1 MSSVFLV
8 QQTAGWTRVWLPLL
22 SAQCCRSMSSQKLQ
36 VVPPAPLL
44 QPLFVPERL
53 LLGPGPSN
61 SPPRIL
67 SAGGRQ
73 LIGHIHKEM
82 IQIMDEIKLG
92 IQYAFQTQNPL
103 TLAVSGTGHCAME
116 AAFLNVVE
124 KGDKVLIAV
133 NGYWGERATDI
144 AKRLGA
150 EVYQLAKSPGEY
162 FTLEEVEKG
171 LLQHTPSLFFITH
184 GESST
189 GVVQPL
195 DGLGDLCHRV
205 DNMAFGP
212 YTDPETASVALKGI
226 DILYS
231 GSQKV
236 LSAPPGACP
245 ISFSERAR
253 VQKSVI
259 CRIHFLKYSIFVFH
273 FVRKKIYTRK
283 TKPISFY
290 LDMAELTKYW
300 GCDDNPRQY
309 HHTAPINT
317 FFCLREALAILAEKG
332 LENSW
337 QLHMENSLYLC
348 SGLQKLGLKLF
359 VKEPDARLPTV
370 NTVLV
375 PEGYNWKEITEY
387 IMKHHG
393 IEVSGG
399 LGASA
404 GKVLR
409 IGLMGYNSTKFNVD
423 RVLHALDDAL
433 QHCLKN
439 KL

>member
-1 MSSVFLV
+1 MYLRSGVSSVFLV
-8 QQTAGWTRVWLPLL
+8 LQAAGWTPVRRPLVL
-22 SAQCCRSMSSQKLQ
+22 TQCCRTMASQNLSLP
-36 VVPPAPLL
+36 PPAPLL
-44 QPLFVPERL
+44 QPLSVPDRL

-61 SPPRIL
+61 CPPRIL
-67 SAGGRQ
+67 SAGCRQ
-73 LIGHIHKEM
+73 LIGHVHKEM

-116 AAFLNVVE
+116 AAFLNMVE
-124 KGDKVLIAV
+124 QGDKVLIAM
-133 NGYWGERATDI
+133 NGFWGERATGI

-150 EVYQLAKSPGEY
+150 DVHQLVKAPGEC
-162 FTLEEVEKG
+162 FTLEEIEKG
-171 LLQHTPSLFFITH
+171 LVTHAPFLFFITH

-189 GVVQPL
+189 GVLQPL
-195 DGLGDLCHRV
+195 DGLGELCHRYNCLLLV
-205 DNMAFGP
+205 DAV
-212 YTDPETASVALKGI
+212 ASLGGAPILMDQQGI

-236 LSAPPGACP
+236 LNAPPGASP
-245 ISFSERAR
+245 ISFSQRAR
-253 VQKSVI
+253 
-259 CRIHFLKYSIFVFH
+259 
-273 FVRKKIYTRK
+273 
-283 TKPISFY
+283 
-290 LDMAELTKYW
+290 
-300 GCDDNPRQY
+300 Y

-317 FFCLREALAILAEKG
+317 FFCLREGLAILAEKG

-337 QLHMENSLYLC
+337 KLHKENSLDLC
-348 SGLQKLGLKLF
+348 AGLQKLGLQLF

-370 NTVLV
+370 NTVFV
-375 PEGYNWKEITEY
+375 PEGYDWKEITDY
-387 IMKHHG
+387 IMKRHG
-393 IEVSGG
+393 IEISGG

-409 IGLMGYNSTKFNVD
+409 IGLMGYNSTKYNVD
-423 RVLHALDDAL
+423 RVLHALEDAL

>member
-1 MSSVFLV
+1 MASVFLV
-8 QQTAGWTRVWLPLL
+8 LQAASWARIRLPLFL
-22 SAQCCRSMSSQKLQ
+22 AQRCRTMSSQKQL
-36 VVPPAPLL
+36 VPPPAPLL
-44 QPLFVPERL
+44 QPLSVPDRL

-61 SPPRIL
+61 SSPRIL

-73 LIGHIHKEM
+73 LIGHMHKEM

-116 AAFLNVVE
+116 AALLNMVE
-124 KGDKVLIAV
+124 QGDKVMVAV
-133 NGYWGERATDI
+133 NGFWGERATDI
-144 AKRLGA
+144 AERLGA
-150 EVYQLAKSPGEY
+150 EVHQLVKAPGEY
-162 FTLEEVEKG
+162 FTLEEIERGLVEHAP
-171 LLQHTPSLFFITH
+171 LLFFITH

-189 GVVQPL
+189 GVAQPL
-195 DGLGDLCHRV
+195 DGLGELCHRYNCLLLV
-205 DNMAFGP
+205 DAV
-212 YTDPETASVALKGI
+212 ASLGGTPILMDQQGI

-236 LSAPPGACP
+236 LSAPPGASP
-245 ISFSERAR
+245 ISFSKRAR
-253 VQKSVI
+253 N
-259 CRIHFLKYSIFVFH
+259 
-273 FVRKKIYTRK
+273 KISTRK

-290 LDMAELTKYW
+290 LDMEELTKYW
-300 GCDDNPRQY
+300 GCDDNPRKY

-337 QLHMENSLYLC
+337 KIHKENSQYLC
-348 SGLQKLGLKLF
+348 AGLQKLGLQLF
-359 VKEPDARLPTV
+359 VNEPDARLPTV
-370 NTVLV
+370 NTVFV
-375 PEGYNWKEITEY
+375 PKGYDWKEITEY
-387 IMKHHG
+387 IMKNHG
-393 IEVSGG
+393 IEISGG

-423 RVLHALDDAL
+423 RILNALEDAL

>member
-1 MSSVFLV
+1 MYLRSGMSRVFLV
-8 QQTAGWTRVWLPLL
+8 LQAAGWTPVRRPLVL
-22 SAQCCRSMSSQKLQ
+22 TQCCRTMASQKLCLP
-36 VVPPAPLL
+36 PPAPLL
-44 QPLFVPERL
+44 QPLSVPDRL

-61 SPPRIL
+61 CPPRIL
-67 SAGGRQ
+67 SAGSRQ
-73 LIGHIHKEM
+73 LIGHVHKEM

-116 AAFLNVVE
+116 AAFLNMVE
-124 KGDKVLIAV
+124 QGDKVLVAM
-133 NGYWGERATDI
+133 NGFWGERATGI

-150 EVYQLAKSPGEY
+150 DVHQLVKAPGEC
-162 FTLEEVEKG
+162 FTLEEIEKG
-171 LLQHTPSLFFITH
+171 LVTHAPFLFFITH

-189 GVVQPL
+189 GVLQPL
-195 DGLGDLCHRV
+195 DGLGELCHRYNCLLLV
-205 DNMAFGP
+205 DAV
-212 YTDPETASVALKGI
+212 ASLGGAPILMDQQGI

-236 LSAPPGACP
+236 LNAPPGASP
-245 ISFSERAR
+245 ISFSQRA
-253 VQKSVI
+253 
-259 CRIHFLKYSIFVFH
+259 
-273 FVRKKIYTRK
+273 RKKIYSRK

-290 LDMAELTKYW
+290 LDMEELAQYW
-300 GCDDNPRQY
+300 GCNDQPRKY

-317 FFCLREALAILAEKG
+317 FFCLREGLAILAEKG

-337 QLHMENSLYLC
+337 KLHKENSLDLC
-348 SGLQKLGLKLF
+348 AGLQKLGLQLF

-370 NTVLV
+370 NTVFV
-375 PEGYNWKEITEY
+375 PEGYDWKEITDY
-387 IMKHHG
+387 IMKRHA
-393 IEVSGG
+393 IEISGG

-409 IGLMGYNSTKFNVD
+409 IGLMGYNSTKYNVD
-423 RVLHALDDAL
+423 RVLHALEDAL

>member
-1 MSSVFLV
+1 MGSVFLV
-8 QQTAGWTRVWLPLL
+8 LQAAGWTPVRLPLL
-22 SAQCCRSMSSQKLQ
+22 LSQCCRTMASQNQ
-36 VVPPAPLL
+36 WVPPPAPLL
-44 QPLFVPERL
+44 QPLSIPDRL

-73 LIGHIHKEM
+73 LIGHVHKEM

-124 KGDKVLIAV
+124 QGDKVLVAV
-133 NGYWGERATDI
+133 NGFWGERAADI

-150 EVYQLAKSPGEY
+150 EVHQLVKAPGEY
-162 FTLEEVEKG
+162 FTLEEIEKG
-171 LLQHTPSLFFITH
+171 LAAYAPFLFFITH

-195 DGLGDLCHRV
+195 EGLGNLCHRYNCLLLV
-205 DNMAFGP
+205 DAV
-212 YTDPETASVALKGI
+212 ASLGGVPVLMDQQGI

-236 LSAPPGACP
+236 LSAPPGASP
-245 ISFSERAR
+245 ISFSKRA
-253 VQKSVI
+253 
-259 CRIHFLKYSIFVFH
+259 
-273 FVRKKIYTRK
+273 RKKIYSRK
-283 TKPISFY
+283 TKPTSFY
-290 LDMAELTKYW
+290 LDMEELAQYW
-300 GCDDNPRQY
+300 GCNNNPRKY

-337 QLHMENSLYLC
+337 RLHKENSLYLC
-348 SGLQKLGLKLF
+348 AGLQKLGLQLF

-370 NTVLV
+370 NTVFV
-375 PEGYNWKEITEY
+375 PKGYDWKEITEY
-387 IMKHHG
+387 IMKKHG

-409 IGLMGYNSTKFNVD
+409 IGLMGYNSTKYNVD
-423 RVLHALDDAL
+423 RVLHALEDAL

>member
-1 MSSVFLV
+1 MSTLLLAL
-8 QQTAGWTRVWLPLL
+8 QAAGWSRVLL
-22 SAQCCRSMSSQKLQ
+22 RSVSTQCYRTMSSQKLL
-36 VVPPAPLL
+36 VSPPPPLL
-44 QPLFVPERL
+44 QPLSVPDRL

-61 SPPRIL
+61 PPPRIL

-73 LIGHIHKEM
+73 LIGHMHKEM

-92 IQYAFQTQNPL
+92 IQYAFQTKNPL

-116 AAFLNVVE
+116 AAVLNMVE
-124 KGDKVLIAV
+124 QGDKVLVAV
-133 NGYWGERATDI
+133 NGFWGERVTDI

-150 EVYQLAKSPGEY
+150 EVHQLVKNPGEY
-162 FTLEEVEKG
+162 FTLEEIEKG
-171 LLQHTPSLFFITH
+171 LIQYAPFLFFITH

-195 DGLGDLCHRV
+195 DGLGELCHRYNCLLLV
-205 DNMAFGP
+205 DAV
-212 YTDPETASVALKGI
+212 ASLGGTPVLMDQQEI

-236 LSAPPGACP
+236 LSAPPGASP
-245 ISFSERAR
+245 ISFSNRA
-253 VQKSVI
+253 
-259 CRIHFLKYSIFVFH
+259 
-273 FVRKKIYTRK
+273 RKKIYNRK
-283 TKPISFY
+283 TKPSSFY
-290 LDMAELTKYW
+290 LDMEELAKYW
-300 GCDDNPRQY
+300 GCDDNPRKY

-317 FFCLREALAILAEKG
+317 FFCLREALAALAEKG
-332 LENSW
+332 LETSW
-337 QLHMENSLYLC
+337 KLHKENSLYLC
-348 SGLQKLGLKLF
+348 EGLQKLGLKLF

-370 NTVLV
+370 NTVFI
-375 PEGYNWKEITEY
+375 PEGYDWKEITEY
-387 IMKHHG
+387 IMKNHG

-423 RVLHALDDAL
+423 RVLRALEDAL

>member
-1 MSSVFLV
+1 MGSVFLV
-8 QQTAGWTRVWLPLL
+8 QQTTNWARVYLPLL
-22 SAQCCRSMSSQKLQ
+22 SAQSCRTMSSQKLQ
-36 VVPPAPLL
+36 VAPPAPLL
-44 QPLFVPERL
+44 RPMFVPERL
-53 LLGPGPSN
+53 LMGPGPSN
-61 SPPRIL
+61 SSPRVL

-82 IQIMDEIKLG
+82 IQIMDEIKVG

-116 AAFLNVVE
+116 ASLLNVVE
-124 KGDKVLIAV
+124 EGDKVLIGV

-150 EVYQLAKSPGEY
+150 EVYQLVKEPGEY
-162 FTLEEVEKG
+162 FTLEEIEKG
-171 LLQHTPSLFFITH
+171 LLQHAPVLFFITH

-189 GVVQPL
+189 GVMQPL
-195 DGLGDLCHRV
+195 DGLGDLCHRYNCLLLIDAV
-205 DNMAFGP
+205 
-212 YTDPETASVALKGI
+212 ASLGGAPILMDQQGI

-253 VQKSVI
+253 
-259 CRIHFLKYSIFVFH
+259 
-273 FVRKKIYTRK
+273 KKIYARK
-283 TKPISFY
+283 TKPVSFY
-290 LDMAELTKYW
+290 LDMEELTKYW
-300 GCDDNPRQY
+300 GCDGHPRIY

-317 FFCLREALAILAEKG
+317 FFCLREALAILAEMG

-337 QLHMENSLYLC
+337 KLHKENSLYLC
-348 SGLQKLGLKLF
+348 SGLQKLGFKLF
-359 VKEPDARLPTV
+359 VKESNARLPTV
-370 NTVLV
+370 NTVCV

-387 IMKHHG
+387 TMKNHG

-399 LGASA
+399 LGPSA

-409 IGLMGYNSTKFNVD
+409 IGLMGYNCTKFNVD
-423 RVLHALDDAL
+423 RVLHALEDAL

>member
-1 MSSVFLV
+1 MSSH
-8 QQTAGWTRVWLPLL
+8 TPL
-22 SAQCCRSMSSQKLQ
+22 MP
-36 VVPPAPLL
+36 PPALL
-44 QPLFVPERL
+44 VQPLFVPERL

-73 LIGHIHKEM
+73 LIGHMHKEM

-124 KGDKVLIAV
+124 QGDKVLIAV
-133 NGYWGERATDI
+133 NGIWGERATDI

-150 EVYQLAKSPGEY
+150 EVHQLIKTPGEY
-162 FTLEEVEKG
+162 FTLEEIERGLVEHAPF
-171 LLQHTPSLFFITH
+171 LLFITH

-195 DGLGDLCHRV
+195 DGLGDLCHRHNCLLLV
-205 DNMAFGP
+205 DAV
-212 YTDPETASVALKGI
+212 ASLGGTPILMDQQGI

-236 LSAPPGACP
+236 LSAPPGASP

-253 VQKSVI
+253 
-259 CRIHFLKYSIFVFH
+259 
-273 FVRKKIYTRK
+273 KKISSRK

-290 LDMAELTKYW
+290 LDMEELAKYW
-300 GCDDNPRQY
+300 GCDDNPRKY

-332 LENSW
+332 LENFW
-337 QLHMENSLYLC
+337 KRHKENSVYLC
-348 SGLQKLGLKLF
+348 AGLQKLGLQLF
-359 VKEPDARLPTV
+359 VKELDARLPTV
-370 NTVLV
+370 TTLFI
-375 PEGYNWKEITEY
+375 PKGYDWKDITEY
-387 IMKHHG
+387 IMKNHG
-393 IEVSGG
+393 IEISGG

-423 RVLHALDDAL
+423 RILHALEDAL
-433 QHCLKN
+433 QHCLKT

>member
-1 MSSVFLV
+1 MSSHKHLV
-8 QQTAGWTRVWLPLL
+8 A
-22 SAQCCRSMSSQKLQ
+22 
-36 VVPPAPLL
+36 PPAPLL
-44 QPLFVPERL
+44 QPLSVPDRL

-61 SPPRIL
+61 PPPRIL

-73 LIGHIHKEM
+73 IIGHVHKEM
-82 IQIMDEIKLG
+82 IQIMADIKLG

-116 AAFLNVVE
+116 AAILNIVE
-124 KGDKVLIAV
+124 QGDKVLVTV
-133 NGYWGERATDI
+133 NGFWGERATDI

-150 EVYQLAKSPGEY
+150 EVHQLVKALGEY
-162 FTLEEVEKG
+162 FTLEEIEKG
-171 LLQHTPSLFFITH
+171 LVQHTPVLLFITH

-189 GVVQPL
+189 GVLQPL
-195 DGLGDLCHRV
+195 DGLGDLCHRYNCLLLV
-205 DNMAFGP
+205 DAV
-212 YTDPETASVALKGI
+212 ASLGGAPLLMDQQDI

-236 LSAPPGACP
+236 LSAPPGASP
-245 ISFSERAR
+245 ISFSKRAR
-253 VQKSVI
+253 N
-259 CRIHFLKYSIFVFH
+259 
-273 FVRKKIYTRK
+273 KIYGRK
-283 TKPISFY
+283 TKPVSFY
-290 LDMAELTKYW
+290 LDMEELAKYW
-300 GCDDNPRQY
+300 GCDDNLIRY

-317 FFCLREALAILAEKG
+317 FFCLREALAIFAEKG

-337 QLHMENSLYLC
+337 KLHKENSLYLC
-348 SGLQKLGLKLF
+348 TGLQKLGLQLF

-370 NTVLV
+370 NTVFV
-375 PEGYNWKEITEY
+375 PEGYDWKDITEY
-387 IMKHHG
+387 IMKNHR
-393 IEVSGG
+393 IEISGG

-423 RVLHALDDAL
+423 RVLHALEDAL

>member
-1 MSSVFLV
+1 MGSLFLV
-8 QQTAGWTRVWLPLL
+8 QQAIGWCRVRLPVVVTQ
-22 SAQCCRSMSSQKLQ
+22 SFCTMSSQKHWMSPPESLLRPLS
-36 VVPPAPLL
+36 VPD
-44 QPLFVPERL
+44 RL

-61 SPPRIL
+61 SSPRIL
-67 SAGGRQ
+67 FASSRQ
-73 LIGHIHKEM
+73 LIGHLHKEL
-82 IQIMDEIKLG
+82 IQIMDEIKVG
-92 IQYAFQTQNPL
+92 IQYIFQTQNPL
-103 TLAVSGTGHCAME
+103 TLAISGTGHCAME
-116 AAFLNVVE
+116 AAFLNMVE
-124 KGDKVLIAV
+124 QGDKVLVAV

-150 EVYQLAKSPGEY
+150 EVHQLVNTPGEY
-162 FTLEEVEKG
+162 FTLEEIERG
-171 LLQHTPSLFFITH
+171 LMQHVPSLFFITH

-195 DGLGDLCHRV
+195 DGLGDLCHRYNCLLLV
-205 DNMAFGP
+205 DAV
-212 YTDPETASVALKGI
+212 ASLGGTPILMDQQGI

-236 LSAPPGACP
+236 LSAPPGASP
-245 ISFSERAR
+245 ISFSNRA
-253 VQKSVI
+253 
-259 CRIHFLKYSIFVFH
+259 
-273 FVRKKIYTRK
+273 RKKIHTRK
-283 TKPISFY
+283 TKPTSFY
-290 LDMAELTKYW
+290 LDVEELSAYW
-300 GCDDNPRQY
+300 GCDGNPRKY
-309 HHTAPINT
+309 HHTAPIST

-337 QLHMENSLYLC
+337 KLHKENSLYLC
-348 SGLQKLGLKLF
+348 AGLQKLGLKLF

-370 NTVLV
+370 NTIYV
-375 PEGYNWKEITEY
+375 PEGYDCKEITEY
-387 IMKHHG
+387 IMKNHQ

-409 IGLMGYNSTKFNVD
+409 IGLMGYNSTKSNVD
-423 RVLHALDDAL
+423 RVLHAMGDAL